1 GDTVQVETRGGPLV
15 IRFGETVTMEGP
27 AETVF
32 SGVITF

>member
-1 GDTVQVETRGGPLV
+1 V
-15 IRFGETVTMEGP
+15 IRFEKIVTMEGP